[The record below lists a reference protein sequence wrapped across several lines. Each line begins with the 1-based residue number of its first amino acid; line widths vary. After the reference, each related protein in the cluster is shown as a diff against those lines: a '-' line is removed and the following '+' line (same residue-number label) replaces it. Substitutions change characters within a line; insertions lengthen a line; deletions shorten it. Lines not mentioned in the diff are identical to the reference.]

1 MPSMPTIASRA
12 RPGRARQRGQAL
24 VFIAVTTAVVLLG
37 LLATFNVGQMT
48 FHRMKLQ
55 NTADAAV
62 YSAAVAH
69 ARELNFSAYM
79 NRAVIANQVTVAQ
92 LVSLAGWAR
101 NYENTYNGEFATISQ
116 TFANM
121 SSLGA
126 MWTVPFNVNKAASS
140 VAKPVLE
147 TAAQVGIPVL
157 DGVIT
162 ALGTAATAYHYAM
175 GPSIAA
181 DLVPGVIKANEP
193 EASMSTLGTAAMAVS
208 LARFTTFT
216 KRVTVTGNDPPD
228 KNRMAFVTQ
237 ASMDLFYKNRS
248 LPPIWPLPM
257 LIDPTR
263 LFTYGFGPILMMHF
277 HSGGSSLKS
286 GKDTAHL
293 QGFSS
298 LDATGLFVVV
308 SLTLVGPFGIPI
320 PIVFP
325 LPPLPAGTGAAFSG
339 NSQWGNSQALMPFV
353 NSIEHRNGNNT
364 GVEPAAAV
372 QFGAA
377 HINPMTAIPAWIQTG
392 EGPGSAFSSMTGIRA
407 YMEVADNVKNNQAQ
421 QATRSGTQN
430 NYNDVAP
437 PWVLEIER
445 PGNKLLTSASGGY
458 KIGGTGTG
466 DLALPLSSGDY
477 YMRSLG
483 RAEAYFRR
491 PSKLFPRGDNRV
503 EWGSTYSP
511 YWQARLVKNGLAEQA
526 ASILRNVLF

>member
-1 MPSMPTIASRA
+1 MSTRA
-12 RPGRARQRGQAL
+12 IVRRSQVGRARQRGQAL
-24 VFIAVTTAVVLLG
+24 VFIGVTAVVVILA

-62 YSAAVAH
+62 YSAAVAQ

-79 NRAVIANQVTVAQ
+79 NRAVIANQVTVTQ

-101 NYENTYNGEFATISQ
+101 NYENTYNGEFASISQ
-116 TFANM
+116 TFAGM

-126 MWTVPFNVNKAASS
+126 MWTVPFNGNKAVSS

-147 TAAQVGIPVL
+147 TAAQVGIPAL
-157 DGVIT
+157 EIAIT
-162 ALGTAATAYHYAM
+162 ALNGAAVAYHYAM
-175 GPSIAA
+175 TASIPA
-181 DLVPGVIKANEP
+181 DLLPGVVKANEP
-193 EASMSTLGTAAMAVS
+193 EAAISTLGIAA
-208 LARFTTFT
+208 LAISAARHLTFT
-216 KRVTVTGNDPPD
+216 KQVTVTGNDPPD
-228 KNRMAFVTQ
+228 KNRMAYVTQ
-237 ASMDLFYKNRS
+237 ASTDLFYKNRS

-277 HSGGSSLKS
+277 HSGGSSMKS

-293 QGFSS
+293 QGYSS

-325 LPPLPAGTGAAFSG
+325 LPPLPAGTGAAFTG
-339 NSQWGNSQALMPFV
+339 NSQWGNSSSLQPFS
-353 NSIEHRNGNNT
+353 NNIEHRNGNNT
-364 GVEPAAAV
+364 GVDPAAAV

-392 EGPGSAFSSMTGIRA
+392 EGPGSSFSSMSGIRN

-437 PWVLEIER
+437 AWVVEIER
-445 PGNKLLTSASGGY
+445 PGNKLLTTASGGY
-458 KIGGTGTG
+458 TIGGSGSG
-466 DLALPLSSGDY
+466 QLALPLSNGGGY
-477 YMRSLG
+477 YMRAMG

-491 PSKLFPRGDNRV
+491 PAKLFPRGDGKV

-511 YWQARLVKNGLAEQA
+511 YWQARLVKSGLAEQA
-526 ASILRNVLF
+526 ASILRNALL

>member
-1 MPSMPTIASRA
+1 MSKRTNVQRSRLGGA
-12 RPGRARQRGQAL
+12 RERGQAL
-24 VFIAVTTAVVLLG
+24 VFIAATTVVVLLA

-69 ARELNFSAYM
+69 ARELNFTAYM
-79 NRAVIANQVTVAQ
+79 NRAVVANQVTVAQ

-101 NYENTYNGEFATISQ
+101 NYENTYNGEFSSISQ
-116 TFANM
+116 TFAGM

-126 MWTVPFNVNKAASS
+126 MWTVPFNGNRAVSR
-140 VAKPVLE
+140 VAKTVLE
-147 TAAQVGIPVL
+147 TAAQTGIPVL

-162 ALGTAATAYHYAM
+162 GLGGAATAYHLAM
-175 GPSIAA
+175 GPSIAY

-193 EASMSTLGTAAMAVS
+193 QASLSTLGLAAMTVS
-208 LARFTTFT
+208 MAQFATFT
-216 KRVTVTGNDPPD
+216 KNVSVTGNDPQD
-228 KNRMAFVTQ
+228 KDRMAFVTQ
-237 ASMDLFYKNRS
+237 ASTDLFYKNRS

-286 GKDTAHL
+286 GKGPAHL

-308 SLTLVGPFGIPI
+308 SLTLFGPFGIPI

-339 NSQWGNSQALMPFV
+339 MSDWGNSQSLQPFSNNV
-353 NSIEHRNGNNT
+353 QHRNGANT
-364 GVEPAAAV
+364 GVDPAAAV

-392 EGPGSAFSSMTGIRA
+392 EGPGSAFSGMTGIRS
-407 YMEVADNVKNNQAQ
+407 YMEVAANVKNNTPQ
-421 QATRSGTQN
+421 QATRSGTAN

-445 PGNKLLTSASGGY
+445 PGAKLLTSASGGY
-458 KIGGTGTG
+458 TIGGTGTG
-466 DLALPLSSGDY
+466 QLALPLAAGGDY

-491 PSKLFPRGDNRV
+491 PAKLFPRGDGKV

-511 YWQARLVKNGLAEQA
+511 YWQARLVKSGLLEQA
-526 ASILRNVLF
+526 GSILRNVLF